1 MDSLRNGESELVN
14 TNKLIRTYDG
24 ATGLKTG
31 STSLA
36 LYNLSASATRD
47 NLSLIA
53 VVLRAPSSSDRVSNA
68 RNLLDYGFSNFEF
81 VATSTK
87 NKVVQKVKVEKGIEK
102 EVELAYKESSGVVL
116 KRGISA
122 NIETKV
128 AVNEKLKAPIKNG
141 EKLGKVE
148 FLLDGKK
155 IASSDLVACSD
166 VHKIGTFTNF
176 KYITH
181 QWFYLFR

>member
-1 MDSLRNGESELVN
+1 MVGQAELVN

-53 VVLRAPSSSDRVSNA
+53 VVMRAPSPTDRVSNA
-68 RNLLDYGFSNFEF
+68 RSLLDYGFSNFEF
-81 VATSTK
+81 VKTGTK
-87 NKVVQKVKVEKGIEK
+87 GKVVRKAKVEKGIEK
-102 EVELAYKESSGVVL
+102 EIELVYANDSGTIL
-116 KRGISA
+116 KRGNAS
-122 NIETKV
+122 NIESKIKT
-128 AVNEKLKAPIKNG
+128 NEKIEAPIQKG
-141 EKLGKVE
+141 DKLGKVE
-148 FLLDGKK
+148 FYLDGKK
-155 IASSDLVACSD
+155 IASSDLVANSSID
-166 VHKIGTFTNF
+166 KIGTWTNF

-181 QWFYLFR
+181 KWFYLFR